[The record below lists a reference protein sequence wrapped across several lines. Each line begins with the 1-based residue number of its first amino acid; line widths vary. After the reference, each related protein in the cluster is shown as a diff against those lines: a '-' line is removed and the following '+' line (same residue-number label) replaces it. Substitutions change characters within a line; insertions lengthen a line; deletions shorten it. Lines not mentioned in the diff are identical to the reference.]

1 VTCLN
6 YGTNRVSSPIS
17 DLTFQ
22 LPEIL
27 ISEEELPA
35 LPIFHKLQ
43 KLHCTEGMGD
53 AMAVNQNPEQIARDH
68 IDDLLGQA
76 G

>member
-1 VTCLN
+1 
-6 YGTNRVSSPIS
+6 
-17 DLTFQ
+17 
-22 LPEIL
+22 
-27 ISEEELPA
+27 
-35 LPIFHKLQ
+35 
-43 KLHCTEGMGD
+43 MGD